1 MTPKLVIAL
10 LCALF
15 LYLAHGGSAEVPFA
29 DTSGSPAGTDT
40 MLLTNTP
47 STETDFSAIWT
58 SFFTQWT
65 NRFGTS
71 NPSFTN
77 ALSWNRGYTW
87 GTNRWWANF
96 ATFTNGPAKKGQGRG
111 RILHPPKATATDSQI
126 SPAEVRPAGSESS
139 PQFPKDVKAM
149 IEKFQKDR
157 QQLMSQMKAASDQ
170 DRERILG
177 QLKDMREQI
186 KQQMSQMREQMRDQV
201 KEQIKKFNDNRLQDA
216 VKQGGREDSSG
227 RGAGR

>member
-15 LYLAHGGSAEVPFA
+15 LYLAHGGSAEVPPA
-29 DTSGSPAGTDT
+29 DSSGSPAGTDT
-40 MLLTNTP
+40 MSMTNTLIM
-47 STETDFSAIWT
+47 TNYMAMWT
-58 SFFTQWT
+58 NFFTQWT
-65 NRFGTS
+65 NRYGAS
-71 NPSFTN
+71 NTDFTN
-77 ALSWNRGYTW
+77 RLSWTNSFAW
-87 GTNRWWANF
+87 GTNCWWTNF
-96 ATFTNGPAKKGQGRG
+96 AMFTNGPAKKGQSRG
-111 RILHPPKATATDSQI
+111 RIIHAPKTTATDPQV
-126 SPAEVRPAGSESS
+126 SPAQVQSSESASS

-149 IEKFQKDR
+149 VEKFQKDR

-201 KEQIKKFNDNRLQDA
+201 KEQIKKFNDNRMQDA